1 VGVKMILLLWI
12 ALVVGAIF
20 LFKEHRDRLENRR
33 NFKAWLHHLDDAPLE
48 ERREAAYQLYFRNG
62 YEVDVID
69 DRTLEA
75 RKRHFSF
82 GWALIGFGFLG
93 VGLLIYLLW
102 YYRFQKPEIT
112 RIELDKTGG
121 LKLLP

>member
-1 VGVKMILLLWI
+1 MILLLWI